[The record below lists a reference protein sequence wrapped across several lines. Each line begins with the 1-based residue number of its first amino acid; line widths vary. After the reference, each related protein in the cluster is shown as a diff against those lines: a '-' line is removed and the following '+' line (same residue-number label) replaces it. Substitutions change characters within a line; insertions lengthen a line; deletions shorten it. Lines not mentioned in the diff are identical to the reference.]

1 MNFYDNDLTQ
11 ESLFAL
17 YRSQG
22 YEDTRIALELA
33 LEKINA
39 KIATLSDTV
48 TRKQLE
54 STKKLI
60 EDEIQ
65 ASYGGLFESMQSESV
80 AVATAVNA
88 PYLLEF
94 TTAKVPIETMDYL
107 VNSKRDI
114 MGYGFEELFKL
125 TADNH
130 ARALRVTLASG
141 VAQGMHP
148 SKIIKEMN
156 IKNENLTNHQLY
168 TNVFTTIKDAREVT
182 TYATYKQLEELGV
195 IKGYKFNA
203 TIDNGTSEQCRN
215 LDNVKW
221 MTTIDKVPS
230 RPPLHF
236 LCRSKLLPITTN
248 EYKTD
253 KRASMDG
260 EIADIS
266 YGEWFATKDDKFQ
279 LMTLGRTKYDAYK
292 KGIYK
297 VNGISYLKPKNSL
310 GLDEIKKE
318 LLRDVK

>member
-33 LEKINA
+33 LEKITA

-48 TRKQLE
+48 TRKQLQDM
-54 STKKLI
+54 KKLI

-65 ASYGGLFESMQSESV
+65 ASYGGLFAQMQSESL
-80 AVATAVNA
+80 AVAMAVNA

-94 TTAKVPIETMDYL
+94 STAKVPTETLDYL
-107 VNSKRDI
+107 VNGKRNI
-114 MGYGFEELFKL
+114 MGYEFAELFKL

-141 VAQGMHP
+141 VAQGMPP
-148 SKIIKEMN
+148 SKIIKELN
-156 IKNENLTNHQLY
+156 IKNESLTNHQLY
-168 TNVFTTIKDAREVT
+168 ANVFTTIKDAREIT
-182 TYATYKQLEELGV
+182 TYSTYKQLENLGV
-195 IKGYKFNA
+195 IRGYKFNA
-203 TIDNGTSEQCRN
+203 TMDSRTSEKCRD
-215 LDNVKW
+215 LDNKTW
-221 MTTIDKVPS
+221 MTNIDKVPS

-248 EYKTD
+248 EYKTG

-260 EIADIS
+260 EIADMS
-266 YGEWFATKDDKFQ
+266 YGEWFATKDDDFK
-279 LMTLGRTKYDAYK
+279 LMTLGRTKFDAYK

-310 GLDEIKKE
+310 SLNEIEKE